1 MEIPTYQIHRVMKV
15 YTKQL
20 TQSKM
25 MEKQKALGAKP
36 SMDRI
41 NISAEGKRKA
51 IIDKVASDV
60 VERITN
66 FGPRDEFD
74 QELIDQLE
82 QEIGQ
87 KVQFQKS
94 GNAQFVFNVIDAN
107 NEKKTTSLS
116 VEGSEFLVK
125 RLEQLAKEAVDKN
138 MEA

>member
-20 TQSKM
+20 SQSKM
-25 MEKQKALGAKP
+25 LERQKALGQKP

-51 IIDKVASDV
+51 IIEKVASDV

-74 QELIDQLE
+74 QEIVNQLE

-87 KVQFQKS
+87 KVTFQKA

-116 VEGSEFLVK
+116 VEGSDFLIK
-125 RLEQLAKEAVDKN
+125 RLEQLAMEAVDKN
-138 MEA
+138 MET